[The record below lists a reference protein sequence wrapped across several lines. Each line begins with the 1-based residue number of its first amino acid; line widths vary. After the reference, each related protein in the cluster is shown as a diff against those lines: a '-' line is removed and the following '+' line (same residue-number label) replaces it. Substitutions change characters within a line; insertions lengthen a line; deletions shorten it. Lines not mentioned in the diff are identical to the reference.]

1 MTADIR
7 TDVRVAVTCKAQP
20 RPTTSLFDICSRSRP
35 PSLPPC
41 LLTDYFEMSFP
52 HNLLLIFYGPCVGL
66 LPPLCARP
74 FLASL
79 KPFFIAW
86 GLIYTV

>member
-35 PSLPPC
+35 PSLPPFAC
-41 LLTDYFEMSFP
+41 S
-52 HNLLLIFYGPCVGL
+52 LIVSNG
-66 LPPLCARP
+66 A
-74 FLASL
+74 FL
-79 KPFFIAW
+79 I
-86 GLIYTV
+86 TCC